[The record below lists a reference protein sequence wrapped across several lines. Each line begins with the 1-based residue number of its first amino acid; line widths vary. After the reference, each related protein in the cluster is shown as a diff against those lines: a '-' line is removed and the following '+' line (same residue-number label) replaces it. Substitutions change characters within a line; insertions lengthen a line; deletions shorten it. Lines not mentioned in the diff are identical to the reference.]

1 MNVGLRL
8 AVVIGFIA
16 ICCGSLAIANR
27 TPEQTLPTPYSS
39 DDIQYFAPRS
49 SRRLADEAT
58 AMKAYQAKLAAY
70 EAAHPSKPVEPSSA
84 YFIGE
89 NIQYF
94 PPGPEFKLQREAA
107 AMKAYKSDL
116 EAQQAGRDQAP

>member
-27 TPEQTLPTPYSS
+27 VPEAQDVEQTLPSPYY
-39 DDIQYFAPRS
+39 IQ
-49 SRRLADEAT
+49 
-58 AMKAYQAKLAAY
+58 
-70 EAAHPSKPVEPSSA
+70 
-84 YFIGE
+84 E

-94 PPGPEFKLQREAA
+94 PPGPEFKLQRQAA
-107 AMKAYKSDL
+107 AMKAYKDDL
-116 EAQQAGRDQAP
+116 EAQQAVRQR